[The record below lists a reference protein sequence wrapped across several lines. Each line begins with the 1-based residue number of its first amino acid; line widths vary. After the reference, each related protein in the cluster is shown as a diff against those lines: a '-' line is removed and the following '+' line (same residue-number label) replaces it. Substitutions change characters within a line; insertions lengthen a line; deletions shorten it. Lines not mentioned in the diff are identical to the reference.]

1 MVMTSVDVAE
11 RFASRSFE
19 LKHLCVSANQGF
31 MWCSTCPFHP
41 IIQERTGR
49 RTGNH
54 HDVWLTFSKMY
65 PALPYNMWMWM
76 HCTDSV

>member
-1 MVMTSVDVAE
+1 MVMISVDVAE

-41 IIQERTGR
+41 IIGYRNAQADILANTMKCG
-49 RTGNH
+49 
-54 HDVWLTFSKMY
+54 
-65 PALPYNMWMWM
+65 
-76 HCTDSV
+76 